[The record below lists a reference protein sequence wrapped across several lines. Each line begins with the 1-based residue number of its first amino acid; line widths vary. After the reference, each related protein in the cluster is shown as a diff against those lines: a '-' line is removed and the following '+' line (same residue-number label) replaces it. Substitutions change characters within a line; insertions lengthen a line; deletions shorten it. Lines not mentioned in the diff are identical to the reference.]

1 MSERAMLD
9 AFVDLM
15 RERPARSSAGD
26 AAAATA

>member
-1 MSERAMLD
+1 MLD